1 MIPEELLAENL
12 YLDMMFLNF
21 FLGNSQVEEKKKET
35 GLKKVS
41 TGNEQHPKVSHSG
54 PFSWSIYCLKK
65 LHQRWSQQKGSCQED
80 IIKEEN

>member
-35 GLKKVS
+35 GLKRYLQEMNSIQKSVIQDPSADPS
-41 TGNEQHPKVSHSG
+41 TV
-54 PFSWSIYCLKK
+54 
-65 LHQRWSQQKGSCQED
+65 
-80 IIKEEN
+80 